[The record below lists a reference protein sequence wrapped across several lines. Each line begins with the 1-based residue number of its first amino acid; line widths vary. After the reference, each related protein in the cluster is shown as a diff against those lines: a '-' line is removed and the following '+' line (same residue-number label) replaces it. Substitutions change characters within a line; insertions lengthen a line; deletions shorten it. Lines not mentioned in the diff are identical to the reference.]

1 MDYVKNPKAI
11 EDKSMQIIYDY
22 VKDLGLTDDEV
33 RVVSRT
39 VHASGDVEYAQLVK
53 MSPDAV
59 QKGIEALD
67 NGADIY
73 TDVEMVRTGISKPAL
88 KIRGNEVHCLIKDE
102 NVAKM
107 AKELGVTRSI
117 AAMRTFGKQLEGQI
131 VAIGNAPT
139 ALYEVLRLAL
149 EESVFL

>member
-11 EDKSMQIIYDY
+11 EDKSMEIIYDY

-67 NGADIY
+67 NGKIEAVAMDVYETEPKVNLELVNHPMVSPTPHIGAS
-73 TDVEMVRTGISKPAL
+73 TVEAQDRISKEIVEMLVEYFQDDEQIAL
-88 KIRGNEVHCLIKDE
+88 
-102 NVAKM
+102 
-107 AKELGVTRSI
+107 
-117 AAMRTFGKQLEGQI
+117 
-131 VAIGNAPT
+131 
-139 ALYEVLRLAL
+139 
-149 EESVFL
+149 

>member
-1 MDYVKNPKAI
+1 MDTRILPTAEVLQMMEVLNVSPKRIVAVQGPFSYDMNRIMFHDTKASVVVMKNSGLVGGADTKLQAAMDLGIHVIVIDRLNHYGRTRMDYVKNPKAI

-59 QKGIEALD
+59 QK
-67 NGADIY
+67 
-73 TDVEMVRTGISKPAL
+73 V
-88 KIRGNEVHCLIKDE
+88 
-102 NVAKM
+102 
-107 AKELGVTRSI
+107 
-117 AAMRTFGKQLEGQI
+117 
-131 VAIGNAPT
+131 
-139 ALYEVLRLAL
+139 
-149 EESVFL
+149 